1 VIRLVVGDD
10 HVVFLDALATVLVQ
24 QGYDVTIAGTVSE
37 TIEAVA
43 HGQPEMCLVDRHF
56 AGEDSIEAIGKII
69 AASPGTKV
77 LVVSADPD
85 ADGIMA
91 ALSAGA
97 SGFLHKTR
105 GVTALTAAIS
115 RVLRGEVVVDVPR
128 AVTRPRPPG
137 HDDARRLAAHL
148 TEREREILGLLVEGL
163 DTAAIARKL
172 TVSRTTVRTHVQA
185 VLTKLGVHS
194 RLEAAS
200 FAVRYHLLEDG
211 PGAPSRKGFRLGG

>member
-1 VIRLVVGDD
+1 VTTLVIGDD
-10 HVVFLDALATVLVQ
+10 HVVFLDALAAILIQ
-24 QGYDVTIAGTVSE
+24 QDYAVTIAGTVSE
-37 TIEAVA
+37 TIDAVA
-43 HGQPEMCLVDRHF
+43 QGQPELCLVDRHF
-56 AGEDSIEAIGKII
+56 GGEDSIEAIGKLM

-77 LVVSADPD
+77 LVLSADPD

-128 AVTRPRPPG
+128 ARARPRPPG
-137 HDDARRLAAHL
+137 HDDAHRLAAHL
-148 TEREREILGLLVEGL
+148 TEREREILGLLIEGL

-172 TVSRTTVRTHVQA
+172 TVARTTVRTHVQS
-185 VLTKLGVHS
+185 VLSKLGVHS

-200 FAVRYHLLEDG
+200 FAVRYHLLDDG
-211 PGAPSRKGFRLGG
+211 PRRSPA